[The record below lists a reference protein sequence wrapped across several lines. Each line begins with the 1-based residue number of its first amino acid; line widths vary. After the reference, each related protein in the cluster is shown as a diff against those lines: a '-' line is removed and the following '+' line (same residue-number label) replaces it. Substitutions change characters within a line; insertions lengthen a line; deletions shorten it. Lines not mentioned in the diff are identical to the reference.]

1 MKKKVLIVISDYYRE
16 IGKNL
21 LKGST
26 NELKLNNINYDVLF
40 APGCFEIPFLISK
53 NIKKYRAFIALG
65 CVIRGETYHF
75 ELIANEC
82 ARKIIDLSNQHL
94 KPIGFGILTCENIK
108 QAKISAVG
116 IGMRSQS
123 GVAAKMFQT
132 LSDEGVNIKVIATS
146 EIKISVLIDRKYLEL
161 AVQSLHDAFELN

>member
-1 MKKKVLIVISDYYRE
+1 MKNKVLIVISDYYEE

-21 LKGST
+21 LKGSI
-26 NELKLNNINYDVLF
+26 NELKLNNINYDILF

-53 NIKKYRAFIALG
+53 NIKKYKGFIALG

-82 ARKIIDLSNQHL
+82 ARKIIDISNEEL

-108 QAKISAVG
+108 QAKI
-116 IGMRSQS
+116 RSDIKKKNK
-123 GVAAKMFQT
+123 GKEAA
-132 LSDEGVNIKVIATS
+132 NACIK
-146 EIKISVLIDRKYLEL
+146 LL
-161 AVQSLHDAFELN
+161 

>member
-1 MKKKVLIVISDYYRE
+1 MKNRVLIVISDYYEE

-21 LKGST
+21 LKGALT
-26 NELKLNNINYDVLF
+26 ELEFNKITYDILF

-53 NIKKYRAFIALG
+53 NIKKYKGFIALG

-82 ARKIIDLSNQHL
+82 ARKIIDLSNENL

-108 QAKISAVG
+108 QAKI
-116 IGMRSQS
+116 R
-123 GVAAKMFQT
+123 
-132 LSDEGVNIKVIATS
+132 S
-146 EIKISVLIDRKYLEL
+146 EIRKKNKGKEAANACIKLL
-161 AVQSLHDAFELN
+161 

>member
-1 MKKKVLIVISDYYRE
+1 MKKKVLIVISDYYKE

-21 LKGST
+21 LKGSI
-26 NELKLNNINYDVLF
+26 NELKLNNINYDILF

-53 NIKKYRAFIALG
+53 NIKKYRGFIALG

-82 ARKIIDLSNQHL
+82 ARKIIDISNEHF

-108 QAKISAVG
+108 QAKI
-116 IGMRSQS
+116 RSDIKKKNK
-123 GVAAKMFQT
+123 GKEAA
-132 LSDEGVNIKVIATS
+132 NACIK
-146 EIKISVLIDRKYLEL
+146 LL
-161 AVQSLHDAFELN
+161 